1 MSLLEDA
8 RRYQEFL
15 QKYGQPVEIP
25 AEEAKKQDLHN
36 IWTLWSRSSDFFVNE
51 LVEADEVISHWFTP
65 RPWEG
70 KAGEIFYTSTIWV
83 DCPTC
88 ANMLEE
94 DDEWDQDECSECEGS
109 GTLSI
114 DLEDCAE
121 AKTEEEVFAKRY
133 TL

>member
-15 QKYGQPVEIP
+15 QKYGQPVEILI
-25 AEEAKKQDLHN
+25 EEARKQDHHH
-36 IWTLWSRSSDFFVNE
+36 IWTLWGRSSDFFVNE
-51 LVEADEVISHWFTP
+51 LVEADEVMSYWFTP

-88 ANMLEE
+88 EKMLEE
-94 DDEWDQDECSECEGS
+94 GDEWDQDECVECEGA

-114 DLEDCAE
+114 DLEDCAD
-121 AKTEEEVFAKRY
+121 ARTEEEVFAKRY